1 MEKNQN
7 SPATESLIAR
17 LGLFTATM
25 IVIGSIIGSGIF
37 KKIAPMSLKLQS
49 ESLVLWAWVI
59 AGVITLFGAL
69 TYAEIAGRLAQT
81 GGLYAYLR
89 SMYGKFTGYLYGWS
103 CFSVIQSASIASI
116 AYVFAEA
123 LFSIFPFSFYG
134 VEVKALAVGTILSL
148 TLLNYI
154 GLLFGAWLEN
164 IFTVVKIIG
173 IMLVALFAF
182 LFGSNTLPV
191 IAAPGAQVLISPTG
205 LALIPVMFSAMLGAF
220 WAFDGLNNIGFIGG
234 EVRNAKKNI
243 PLALI
248 IGVTGILAIYLL
260 VNISYFNALALE
272 DILAI
277 AKMPGRIFAI
287 EMINQIRGA
296 QAALLVS
303 VLIMVS
309 TFGATN
315 GSILTSAR
323 IYYAM
328 ARDNIFFTAL
338 GKTHPKFHTP
348 SSSLLIQGLWASVLV
363 CSGSFDEL
371 TDMLIFV
378 SFIFYGL
385 GALGLLR
392 LRKQNVG
399 SPGFV
404 VPTIIPLLYVLFCF
418 TLVVVTIYQNPG
430 QAFTGLL
437 LTLAGIPVYF
447 WCKK

>member
-1 MEKNQN
+1 MENNQTN
-7 SPATESLIAR
+7 STPESLIPR

-49 ESLVLWAWVI
+49 ESLVIWAWVI

-81 GGLYAYLR
+81 GGLYAYIR
-89 SMYGKFTGYLYGWS
+89 SMYGKFAGYIYGWS

-134 VEVKALAVGTILSL
+134 VEVKLLAICTILGL
-148 TLLNYI
+148 TLINYV
-154 GLLFGAWLEN
+154 GLIFGAWVEN
-164 IFTVVKIIG
+164 IFTVLKIIG
-173 IMLVALFAF
+173 ISLVAIFAF
-182 LFGSNTLPV
+182 MYGSNAIPV
-191 IAAPGAQVLISPTG
+191 IANQIAPEVLTPTG

-234 EVRNAKKNI
+234 EVKNAKRNV

-248 IGVTGILAIYLL
+248 IGVIGILGIYLA
-260 VNISYFNALALE
+260 VNLAYFHALALE
-272 DILAI
+272 DILTI
-277 AKMPGRIFAI
+277 AQMPGKIFAI
-287 EMINQIRGA
+287 EMINQISGA
-296 QAALLVS
+296 SAALLVS
-303 VLIMVS
+303 ILIMVS

-328 ARDNIFFTAL
+328 ARDGVFFKPL
-338 GKTHPKFHTP
+338 GITHPKFNTP
-348 SSSLLIQGLWASVLV
+348 SASLVIQGLWASVLI

-385 GALGLLR
+385 GAWGLLR
-392 LRKQNVG
+392 LRKQNIG
-399 SPGFV
+399 TPRFV
-404 VPTIIPLLYVLFCF
+404 VPTIIPLLYALFCI
-418 TLVVVTIYQNPG
+418 TLVVVTIFQNPG
-430 QAFTGLL
+430 QALVGLL
-437 LTLAGIPVYF
+437 LTLAGIPLYF

>member
-1 MEKNQN
+1 MKTKSSTTQN
-7 SPATESLIAR
+7 DMLSPR

-49 ESLVLWAWVI
+49 QSLVLLAWAF
-59 AGVITLFGAL
+59 AGVITLLGAL

-89 SMYGKFTGYLYGWS
+89 SMYGKFVGYLYGWS

-123 LFSIFPFSFYG
+123 IYSLFPFSFYG
-134 VEVKALAVGTILSL
+134 IEVKLIAVSTILFL
-148 TLLNYI
+148 TLLNFV

-164 IFTVVKIIG
+164 IFTVLKIIG
-173 IMLVALFAF
+173 ILLVAVFAF
-182 LFGSNTLPV
+182 VIGQNTHSIITPA
-191 IAAPGAQVLISPTG
+191 IPPISSPATG
-205 LALIPVMFSAMLGAF
+205 LALIPLMFSAMLGAF
-220 WAFDGLNNIGFIGG
+220 WAYDGLNNIGFIGG
-234 EVRNAKKNI
+234 EIKNAKKNI

-248 IGVTGILAIYLL
+248 MGVSGILGIYLL
-260 VNISYFNALALE
+260 VNFAYFHALALS
-272 DILAI
+272 DIFTI
-277 AKMPGRIFAI
+277 AQMPGKIFAI
-287 EMINQIRGA
+287 EMINQIKGPS
-296 QAALLVS
+296 AALLVS
-303 VLIMVS
+303 ILIMIS

-328 ARDNIFFTAL
+328 ARDNIFFKAL

-348 SSSLLIQGLWASVLV
+348 SSSLMIQGFWASVLV
-363 CSGSFDEL
+363 CSGSFDQL

-385 GALGLLR
+385 GAFGLLR
-392 LRKQNVG
+392 LRKQNIG
-399 SPGFV
+399 SPRFV
-404 VPTIIPLLYVLFCF
+404 VPTIVPILYMLFCA
-418 TLVVVTIYQNPG
+418 TLVVFTIYQNPM
-430 QAFTGLL
+430 QAVVGLL
-437 LTLAGIPVYF
+437 LALTGIPLYF
-447 WCKK
+447 WFNR